1 MLQLKQA
8 FLNQPILSLRSGTQV
23 ATALRPIINPH
34 NLKIEGF
41 YCQDSISRDELILL
55 PQDIREALPQGFVVN
70 DHDVLVHAED
80 VVRLQKIIP
89 LHYEL
94 VGKVVSTDTK
104 QRLGKVDDYATD
116 IESMFIQKIY
126 VSQSLLR
133 GLGSGNIGVDRSQ
146 IVEVTDRK
154 VIVRDTHARIPA
166 NARALA

>member
-23 ATALRPIINPH
+23 ATALRPIINPN
-34 NLKIEGF
+34 NLKVEGF
-41 YCQDSISRDELILL
+41 YCQDSVDRSELILL

-70 DHDVLVHAED
+70 DHDVLVRAED
-80 VVRLQKIIP
+80 VVRLQKVIP

-94 VGKVVSTDTK
+94 VGKAVVTDTK
-104 QRLGKVDDYATD
+104 HRVGKIDDYATD
-116 IESMFIQKIY
+116 IDSMFIQKLY

-133 GLGSGNIGVDRSQ
+133 GLSSGNIGIDRTQ

-154 VIVRDTHARIPA
+154 VVIRDLEARVPA
-166 NARALA
+166 NARAIA